1 MVAGKSLPQLS
12 ADSNMIHCV
21 WPWAFALLPLPFLIR
36 WILPS
41 VRDQSSAAL
50 WVPFM
55 SQLADKS
62 GFRVSR
68 GKWSL
73 YLALLIWIL
82 LLAALSRPQWLSE
95 PVDKPKSGRDMML
108 AVDLSASM
116 ETKDFIL
123 DEVAID
129 RLDAVK
135 TVVTDFIKKREG
147 DRVGLILFGTKAY
160 VQSPLSFDL
169 NSVAQLLDEA
179 EIRMVGKMT
188 AIGDAISLA
197 VKRLHARPENQ
208 RVLILLSDGNNTAGI
223 LPAAR
228 AAHFAS
234 LEGLTVY
241 TIGIGAQYNT
251 GILGNN
257 KVNRAVILNETTLKA
272 VAKLTGGEY
281 FRAMDLAQLREIYDV
296 IDEREK
302 VVSGAEYFHNVLELY
317 HWPLG
322 AALVLSFLFAL
333 FKSQIGF
340 LNAAASTEN
349 NNHQN
354 NTEEGL

>member
-1 MVAGKSLPQLS
+1 
-12 ADSNMIHCV
+12 MIHCV
-21 WPWAFALLPLPFLIR
+21 WPWAFVLLPVPFLVR
-36 WILPS
+36 WLLPS

-55 SQLADKS
+55 SQLAGKS
-62 GFRVSR
+62 GRIGSR
-68 GKWSL
+68 GRWSL

-123 DEVAID
+123 NEMAVD
-129 RLDAVK
+129 RLQAVK
-135 TVVTDFIKKREG
+135 SVVTDFIKKREG

-188 AIGDAISLA
+188 AIGDAIGLA
-197 VKRLHARPENQ
+197 VKRLHARPDNQ
-208 RVLILLSDGNNTAGI
+208 RVLILLRDGNNTAGI

-228 AAHFAS
+228 AAHFAA

-251 GILGNN
+251 GLLGNN

-272 VAKLTGGEY
+272 VAKLTGGRY
-281 FRAMDLAQLREIYDV
+281 FRAMDLAQLRDVYDV
-296 IDEREK
+296 IDKREK

-317 HWPLG
+317 HWPL
-322 AALVLSFLFAL
+322 AVALILSFMFAL
-333 FKSQIGF
+333 FKSQISI
-340 LNAAASTEN
+340 LNVSPSNETESLPS
-349 NNHQN
+349 QAK
-354 NTEEGL
+354 EGL